1 MENYLYKLSLLVISV
16 LVSANSAISQP
27 FPPVKVE
34 NCPARS
40 GAINIDGIDDETFW
54 SEVQEF
60 TIFSL
65 SNEGDWGGPSDL
77 SVEMKFAW
85 DDTYFYIF
93 VDIMDDI
100 EHNWNGTEGNNYEF
114 DNIDIFIQLDTAT
127 IPTSYNESTSELRIN
142 RGLEDAWIS
151 TAGNIRN
158 NAVIVWHQENTLDG
172 WVVEA
177 AIPWLSCMPSGSLP
191 EDVMDHIDGLI
202 GFDMMIVDSDGDDPV
217 DGDRGNGTQMM
228 WDEDGDEGDTADGT
242 EDLAWNNTSVF
253 GYLELVGTPT
263 PPPNKAPVADA
274 GHDQAVNEN
283 TEVTLD
289 GTGSYDPEGEAITYL
304 WTAPEGIILSDAA
317 SPMPIFMAPNVQE
330 TSYFDF
336 GLEVFDEELLE
347 AYDEVRITVLDY
359 NQSPIAEA
367 GSNQAVDENT
377 EVTLDGTASYDPD
390 GESITYNWTV
400 PAWIVLSDA
409 TSPSPT
415 FTAPE
420 VNMNTTVNIYLQV
433 YDGEKYGNDYV
444 TILINHINK
453 PPVADAGPDLTVNEQ
468 ELVLIQGS
476 VSDPD
481 MYDQPS
487 MSWDTPQG
495 IPFFHDY
502 NGYPMLVAPNVLKD
516 ETFQFVLQGNDGL
529 LEAEPDTMNLF
540 VTAFGSGN
548 DTLIIYDTVYVVE
561 TVYNTIMISVVDDQ
575 DNLIAREKD
584 GELYVKL
591 FPNPADQYVNIHSDM
606 TISEIEIV
614 DVPGNVVL
622 HETVNA
628 LTAELNLGGFSAGNY
643 FLRIHTESGL
653 VIKQLVLE

>member
-1 MENYLYKLSLLVISV
+1 MKKQLLLFGLLTGMMLLFTNIS
-16 LVSANSAISQP
+16 IGQP
-27 FPPVKVE
+27 VPPIKTE
-34 NCPARS
+34 NCPAVN
-40 GAINIDGIDDETFW
+40 GAINIDGIDDESSW
-54 SEVQEF
+54 SDVQEF

-65 SNEGDWGGPSDL
+65 SDPADWTGSEDC

-85 DDTYFYIF
+85 DYEYFYTYIE
-93 VDIMDDI
+93 ITDDI
-100 EHNWNGTEGNNYEF
+100 EHNWNGTDGNWYAF
-114 DNIDIFIQLDTAT
+114 DNINIYLQLDTMAVPSDYT
-127 IPTSYNESTSELRIN
+127 DNTVWLFFN
-142 RGLEDAWIS
+142 RGDMGWTQHGRALVEDYIS
-151 TAGNIRN
+151 Y
-158 NAVIVWHQENTLDG
+158 WENTTNG
-172 WVVEA
+172 WLLEA
-177 AIPWLSCMPSGSLP
+177 AIPWTCALP
-191 EDVMDHIDGLI
+191 EGSVPEDIMDYLPLI
-202 GFDMMIVDSDGDDPV
+202 GFDMLISDSDGSDPMFGER
-217 DGDRGNGTQMM
+217 DSGTQMA
-228 WDEDGDEGDTADGT
+228 WDEDGEEGDTRDGT

-606 TISEIEIV
+606 TISEIEIM
-614 DVPGNVVL
+614 DVQGNVVL
-622 HETVNA
+622 HETVNE

-643 FLRIHTESGL
+643 FLRIQTQSGL